1 MENME
6 PAAAAAALDASDRA
20 RSAIAGSVRVP
31 RGHDVIIG
39 AAVAIQIAT
48 AVIGIA
54 SADDVG
60 ASERS
65 VLGWVAA
72 GVVVFLVAALVE
84 VVRFRRINGV
94 RLDGFTARVVLG
106 TDLWAS
112 CSYGGAAVVAYV
124 AADSGLWW
132 LAVLVSSAGGAA
144 YALCGRRWMRRYRE
158 VPERGLRNE
167 SRVLLG
173 LFVAVAI
180 VALGLLVANAR

>member
-6 PAAAAAALDASDRA
+6 PAAAAAALVASDRA
-20 RSAIAGSVRVP
+20 RSAIARSVRVP
-31 RGHDVIIG
+31 RGHDVVIG
-39 AAVAIQIAT
+39 TAVAVQIAT

-60 ASERS
+60 ASQAA
-65 VLGWVAA
+65 VLAWVTA

-94 RLDGFTARVVLG
+94 RLDGFTGRVVLG

-112 CSYGGAAVVAYV
+112 LSYGAAAVVAYL
-124 AADSGLWW
+124 AADRGLWW
-132 LAVLVSSAGGAA
+132 LALLVSSAGGAA

-158 VPERGLRNE
+158 VPERGLRTE
-167 SRVLLG
+167 SALLLG
-173 LFVAVAI
+173 LYVAVAL
-180 VALGLLVANAR
+180 VALVLLAANAR

>member
-1 MENME
+1 MENMD

-20 RSAIAGSVRVP
+20 RSAIARSVQVP
-31 RGHDVIIG
+31 RGHDVLIG
-39 AAVAIQIAT
+39 AAVAVQIAT

-60 ASERS
+60 ASEGS

-84 VVRFRRINGV
+84 VVRFRRLNGV
-94 RLDGFTARVVLG
+94 RLDGFTGRVVLG

-112 CSYGGAAVVAYV
+112 LSYGGAAIVAYV

-132 LAVLVSSAGGAA
+132 LALLVSSGGGAA

-158 VPERGLRNE
+158 VPERGLRTE

-173 LFVAVAI
+173 LYLGVAV
-180 VALGLLVANAR
+180 VALGLLAANSR

>member
-1 MENME
+1 MENVE
-6 PAAAAAALDASDRA
+6 PAAAAAALAASDRA
-20 RSAIAGSVRVP
+20 RTAIARSVRLP
-31 RGHDVIIG
+31 RGHDLLIG
-39 AAVAIQIAT
+39 AAVAVQIAT

-60 ASERS
+60 ASEGA
-65 VLGWVAA
+65 VLGWVAV

-94 RLDGFTARVVLG
+94 RLDGFTGRVVLG

-112 CSYGGAAVVAYV
+112 LSEGGAVVVAYV

-132 LAVLVSSAGGAA
+132 LALLVSCAGGAA

-158 VPERGLRNE
+158 VPERALRTE

-173 LFVAVAI
+173 LYVAVTI
-180 VALGLLVANAR
+180 VALGVLAANAR